1 MKTDLFHLEI
11 LPIDRIVEHE
21 VFDVRRMEPILARL
35 QEEKKLVN
43 PILVAPMSD
52 GRYLQLDGMNRLS
65 AFRKLQIPTIAAQ
78 IVDYGNDEQVKLF
91 SWMHL
96 YRITTQE
103 LLSALRS
110 AQVTTGHPARIQM
123 PDFENGW
130 VATIQP
136 FPDLSTGTQSAPSIS
151 ILEDRSDKE
160 RARTILGLVQSYES
174 AGIVRERVPDQLSAD
189 SLMQYIL
196 AHADT
201 HGSILFPKF
210 TKKQII
216 ALVKDGGLLP
226 AGITRHVVKNRCLNV
241 NVPIAL
247 MADSLSLEEKNNK
260 LDVLLSSRAVRRYEE
275 PVVYIE

>member
-1 MKTDLFHLEI
+1 MKTDLFQLEI

-21 VFDVRRMEPILARL
+21 VFDVQRMEPILARL

-43 PILVAPMSD
+43 PILVAPMPD

-65 AFRKLQIPTIAAQ
+65 AFRTLNIPAIAAQ

-96 YRITTQE
+96 YRITTSE
-103 LLSALRS
+103 LFASLRS
-110 AQVTTGHPARIQM
+110 AQVTTGHPAHIQI
-123 PDFENGW
+123 PEFENGW
-130 VATIQP
+130 VATVQP
-136 FPDLSTGTQSAPSIS
+136 FPDLSTGAQSAPSIS
-151 ILEDRSDKE
+151 VLEDRSDKE
-160 RARTILGLVQSYES
+160 KAQTILGLVQAYES
-174 AGIVRERVPDQLSAD
+174 AGIVRERVPDHLSTDA
-189 SLMQYIL
+189 LAQYTL

-201 HGSILFPKF
+201 HGSILFPRF
-210 TKKQII
+210 TKKHII

-241 NVPIAL
+241 SVPIAL
-247 MADSLSLEEKNNK
+247 MAENLSLEEKNTRF
-260 LDVLLSSRAVRRYEE
+260 DTLLSSRAVRRYEE